1 MAISASNELTS
12 HVPGSHAEP
21 LAVPDSERRRR
32 AVRHAIG
39 IGRTLD
45 RRAAVPDGWIVHPV
59 FIALG
64 VVLLIVAM
72 TDIAIMVAVIA

>member
-12 HVPGSHAEP
+12 HVPVRTRTA
-21 LAVPDSERRRR
+21 RRPALRAAR
-32 AVRHAIG
+32 GAVRHAIG

-72 TDIAIMVAVIA
+72 TDIAIMVAAIA